1 MEHIRKKEGF
11 EGQRAITMPKK
22 IIVSQCEGNP
32 VIKQAYITDIGYY
45 PRAKHHYR
53 KRLHGI
59 DQNIIIYCVEGSGE
73 TEIANVS
80 FTINAG
86 DFIIIP
92 YNTPHVYA
100 ASQDKAWTIYWLHF
114 KGKTGNAIAAAL
126 VKQLGG
132 FKGSIGSNVKREE
145 LFEEI
150 YSNLEGGYST
160 ENIWYANMCL
170 WHLLASFQ
178 FDNKFDKR
186 EPEKANDPVGAAI
199 NFLQQNITNSLTIST
214 IAKHVNLSVS
224 HFAAI
229 FHAKTGFSPIEY
241 FNHLKIQKACKYI
254 QFTEDRMKEISNN
267 IGINDC
273 YYFSRL
279 FKKLMG
285 MSPLEYRKKF
295 RK

>member
-1 MEHIRKKEGF
+1 M
-11 EGQRAITMPKK
+11 
-22 IIVSQCEGNP
+22 
-32 VIKQAYITDIGYY
+32 
-45 PRAKHHYR
+45 
-53 KRLHGI
+53 
-59 DQNIIIYCVEGSGE
+59 
-73 TEIANVS
+73 
-80 FTINAG
+80 
-86 DFIIIP
+86 
-92 YNTPHVYA
+92 
-100 ASQDKAWTIYWLHF
+100 
-114 KGKTGNAIAAAL
+114 AAAL

-132 FKGSIGSNVKREE
+132 FKGSIGNNVKRED

-150 YSNLEGGYST
+150 YGNLETGYST

-186 EPEKANDPVGAAI
+186 EPEKDNDPVGAAI
-199 NFLQQNITNSLTIST
+199 NFLQQNIANTLTIAI
-214 IAKHVNLSVS
+214 IARHVNLSVS

-254 QFTEDRMKEISNN
+254 QFTEDRMKEIANN

-285 MSPLEYRKKF
+285 MAPLEYRKKF